1 MRGRRQHLIALWEWA
16 HSEHSP
22 NSLDRPTCNVRPLS
36 HNGPTWAFPSPTVK
50 LHMGFNDYYGINLLH
65 YVMLRGDKTFL
76 PSLEMAELVR
86 NVAFKV
92 EMPLV
97 VAILASRP

>member
-1 MRGRRQHLIALWEWA
+1 
-16 HSEHSP
+16 
-22 NSLDRPTCNVRPLS
+22 
-36 HNGPTWAFPSPTVK
+36 
-50 LHMGFNDYYGINLLH
+50 MGFNDYYGISLLH